1 MVISQLPQLMVKSSP
16 SEQSTSGSGS
26 DSFLQPP
33 LPNKRSQ
40 NYNNNKNSSSKTATK
55 ELNMIVESDG
65 LSDDTILAIAIGEE
79 DSRSTLLEEHEHE
92 VIE

>member
-16 SEQSTSGSGS
+16 SENSTSGSGS

-40 NYNNNKNSSSKTATK
+40 NYNNKNSASKPAIR
-55 ELNMIVESDG
+55 ELNMIVESDA
-65 LSDDTILAIAIGEE
+65 LSDDTNLAIAIGEE
-79 DSRSTLLEEHEHE
+79 DSISTILEEHEHE

>member
-1 MVISQLPQLMVKSSP
+1 MVKSSP

-33 LPNKRSQ
+33 LPNKRGQ
-40 NYNNNKNSSSKTATK
+40 HCNIRSSSLRTTTK
-55 ELNMIVESDG
+55 ELNMIAESDG
-65 LSDDTILAIAIGEE
+65 FSDDTILAIAIGEE
-79 DSRSTLLEEHEHE
+79 DSTILEEHEHE

>member
-16 SEQSTSGSGS
+16 SELSTSGSGS

-40 NYNNNKNSSSKTATK
+40 NYNSKNSSTK
-55 ELNMIVESDG
+55 IVTRELSMIIESDG

-79 DSRSTLLEEHEHE
+79 DSRSTILEEHEHE

>member
-1 MVISQLPQLMVKSSP
+1 MVISHLPQLMVKSSP

-33 LPNKRSQ
+33 LPHKRGQ
-40 NYNNNKNSSSKTATK
+40 NFNNKNSSSKITTK
-55 ELNMIVESDG
+55 ELNITVESDR

-79 DSRSTLLEEHEHE
+79 DGTILEEHEHE